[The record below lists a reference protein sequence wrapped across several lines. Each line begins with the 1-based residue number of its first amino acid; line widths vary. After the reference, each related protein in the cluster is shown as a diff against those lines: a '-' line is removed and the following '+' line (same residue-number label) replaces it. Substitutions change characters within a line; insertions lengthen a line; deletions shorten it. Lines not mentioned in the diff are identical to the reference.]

1 MIFYAHYDKHTG
13 AILSVGGHKLP
24 DDFPEALVTEI
35 DEAMALSFMRYELD
49 MGSWFIGNDGS
60 SVVVTQNMM
69 DLVPHNV
76 GEIMELPRGDN
87 NVMGIRGAA
96 ILSED
101 QVEFTV
107 PPQFKGL
114 PSTRSFDEKVSFI
127 LTKRNDPTFVIATFE
142 VDMADLLDKGMVAF
156 DCELELNDYSMFT
169 TKQFCHY
176 QFEVLPV
183 PKNVAR
189 KVALTRYNKLVSF
202 KSGPVT
208 SGVVAKHE
216 GNKLTLEIVGKT
228 KLTWPS
234 AERCFLFITKPNDP
248 TIVYH
253 AIPFNV
259 DTFWQDK
266 RVVLQLPD
274 ELDQAFGIASFPLSS
289 DLIFNRDSDGNRNK
303 TNH

>member
-1 MIFYAHYDKHTG
+1 M
-13 AILSVGGHKLP
+13 
-24 DDFPEALVTEI
+24 
-35 DEAMALSFMRYELD
+35 MEL
-49 MGSWFIGNDGS
+49 I
-60 SVVVTQNMM
+60 
-69 DLVPHNV
+69 PHNV
-76 GEIMELPRGDN
+76 GDFVELERGDFN
-87 NVMGIRGAA
+87 AMGIRVAA

-101 QVEFTV
+101 QVEFSI
-107 PPQFKGL
+107 PQQYKGKKL
-114 PSTRSFDEKVSFI
+114 KRQMDEKITFTM
-127 LTKRNDPTFVIATFE
+127 TKRNDPSYVISTFE
-142 VDMADLLDKGMVAF
+142 VDMAELLNESIIIF

-169 TKQFCHY
+169 TKQFFHY

-189 KVALTRYNKLVSF
+189 KVASTRYNKLVQF
-202 KSGPVT
+202 KPGST
-208 SGVVAKHE
+208 TAGVVAKYNDH
-216 GNKLTLEIVGKT
+216 KVTLEIVGKT
-228 KLTWPS
+228 KLTWPN
-234 AERCFLFITKPNDP
+234 ADRCFLFITKPNDP

-259 DTFWQDK
+259 DTFWQDR